1 MINLCL
7 PDNYTDNDDIKEIFY
22 ELSKEIS
29 RRLEKIEDVN
39 IFYSDK
45 KIIVDENEILK
56 FLLAKD
62 FYNYTFK
69 ISDTPLKV
77 ISDFLSLPCGNQ
89 ISSLINPRKN
99 TNELYLDFYNSYKN
113 TNFIQKLNA
122 PEISKQTLKEK
133 FKCDFIQE
141 HYSPYNYI
149 KEIFA
154 YKNLKCNRASI
165 MKSMN
170 VSVCPYCN
178 MNYIL
183 NFSKRDGKDIST
195 ADLDHFYVKSI
206 RPEYTLCIYNF
217 VPSCQICNSR
227 LKGDYGMDI
236 ENYLYPHIDFSFD
249 CIQFSLSNLIEV
261 MTSNCSPNIHVENKN
276 NRARNS
282 TELFEIE
289 KRYNELNQIAK
300 DLLEKSII
308 YNNSYNEELSK
319 LIIVGDVK
327 SLVFGKKLSENEILN
342 TSLGKFKNDLLKQ
355 FGIFK

>member
-7 PDNYTDNDDIKEIFY
+7 PDSYTDNDNVKKIFY

-29 RRLEKIEDVN
+29 RRLKEIENLN

-45 KIIVDENEILK
+45 KIIFDENEILK

-69 ISDTPLKV
+69 ISDTPLNV
-77 ISDFLSLPCGNQ
+77 ISDFLSLPCGNK
-89 ISSLINPRKN
+89 ISSLIKPRKD
-99 TNELYLDFYNSYKN
+99 TNELYLAFSNSYKN
-113 TNFIQKLNA
+113 TNFLQKLSE
-122 PEISKQTLKEK
+122 PKISKKKLTKISK
-133 FKCDFIQE
+133 DDFIQE
-141 HYSPYNYI
+141 YYSQYNDI
-149 KEIFA
+149 KDIFS
-154 YKNLKCNRASI
+154 YENLKSNRAII